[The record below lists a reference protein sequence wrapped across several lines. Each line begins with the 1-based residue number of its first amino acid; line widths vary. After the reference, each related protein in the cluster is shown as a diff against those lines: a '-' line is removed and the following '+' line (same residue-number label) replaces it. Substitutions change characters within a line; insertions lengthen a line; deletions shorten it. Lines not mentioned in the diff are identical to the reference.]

1 MEKLNPIVKRLNK
14 IYYFLFK
21 ERFSKKI
28 DFNFDNVFRWHL
40 IEHLDNKYNF
50 TSYLEIGCNDDELFS
65 KIKIKNKIGIDPV
78 VGGNMKITS
87 DDFFK
92 QNEDKYDCIFIDGL
106 HIYDQVKR
114 DIINSSNCLND
125 NGFILVHDCLPRSL
139 SAQAVP
145 RHRYNW
151 NGDVWKAIVDL
162 RRDPDL
168 EIFTCLADEGIAVI
182 QNKKNSNTLKIDKNI
197 SDLKFKDF
205 YYNHKEYMRP
215 ISFLEF
221 KDKY

>member
-1 MEKLNPIVKRLNK
+1 
-14 IYYFLFK
+14 
-21 ERFSKKI
+21 
-28 DFNFDNVFRWHL
+28 
-40 IEHLDNKYNF
+40 
-50 TSYLEIGCNDDELFS
+50 
-65 KIKIKNKIGIDPV
+65 
-78 VGGNMKITS
+78 MKITS

-92 QNEDKYDCIFIDGL
+92 QNKNKYDCVFIDGL

-114 DIINSSNCLND
+114 DIVNSSKCLKE

-197 SDLKFKDF
+197 SDLKFRDF

-215 ISFLEF
+215 ISFSEF